1 MKQKLNELNKQIA
14 SSIKK
19 ADSLYM
25 TSMVEILEEM
35 RDLVEQCIEENNEFV
50 DSMYEEDTYD
60 EQY

>member
-1 MKQKLNELNKQIA
+1 MKQKLLELNKQIA
-14 SSIKK
+14 SCIKK

-25 TSMVEILEEM
+25 TSMCEILEEM
-35 RDLVEQCIEENNEFV
+35 KDLVDQCIEENNEFV